1 MKIKDPVLVSK
12 TVNATYIVDV
22 EGKKVE
28 VTYWYALDDEGKGWW
43 DYDLEPCYV
52 GLTDEE
58 IEDLEEEF
66 GIVIGD
72 IGL

>member
-1 MKIKDPVLVSK
+1 MRIKDPVLFKK
-12 TVNATYIVDV
+12 TISAIYIVDV

-28 VTYWYALDDEGKGWW
+28 VNYWYDLDNEGRGGW

-52 GLTDEE
+52 GLTEEE

-66 GIVIGD
+66 ENVISD
-72 IGL
+72 IPL